1 MHQHLIDV
9 LAALD
14 ASRQAL
20 RKAVE
25 AIPPAG
31 RTTRPG
37 PERWSPVEIVEHLS
51 LVESRFSAV
60 VGGKIAD
67 ALHAGLGPER
77 ETREPLPDRIR
88 TLLADR
94 TGKRNAP
101 EAAIPSGMMD
111 ERAAWAAA
119 DTARAGFRAAVLS
132 ADGLGL
138 SGVIHEHPFFG
149 PLNVYQW
156 VELIAA
162 HEMRHVAQV
171 REAAAQPMARA

>member
-9 LAALD
+9 LATLD

-20 RKAVE
+20 RDSMA
-25 AIPPAG
+25 AIPPAV
-31 RTTRPG
+31 RTARPA
-37 PERWSPVEIVEHLS
+37 PDRWSPVDIVEHLS

-67 ALHAGLGPER
+67 ALNAGLEPEQLA
-77 ETREPLPDRIR
+77 REPLPEKIR
-88 TLLADR
+88 TMLGDR
-94 TGKRNAP
+94 TGKRTAP
-101 EAAIPSGMMD
+101 EAAVPSGTMN
-111 ERAAWAAA
+111 EQAAWTAA
-119 DTARAGFRAAVLS
+119 DKARAGFRAAVLS

-138 SGVIHEHPFFG
+138 SGVVHEHPFFG

-171 REAAAQPMARA
+171 RETAAQLLARA

>member
-9 LAALD
+9 LTTLD

-20 RKAVE
+20 RESMA
-25 AIPPAG
+25 AIPPAA

-37 PERWSPVEIVEHLS
+37 PDRWSPVDIVEHLS

-67 ALHAGLGPER
+67 ALNAGLAAEQQA
-77 ETREPLPDRIR
+77 REPLPEKIR
-88 TLLADR
+88 TMLADR
-94 TGKRNAP
+94 TGKRTAP
-101 EAAIPSGMMD
+101 EAAVPTGTMNES
-111 ERAAWAAA
+111 AAWAAA
-119 DTARAGFRAAVLS
+119 DKARASFRAAVMS
-132 ADGLGL
+132 ADGRAL
-138 SGVIHEHPFFG
+138 SDVIHEHPFFG

-171 REAAAQPMARA
+171 REVAAQLLARA

>member
-9 LAALD
+9 LATLD

-20 RKAVE
+20 QESVA
-25 AIPPAG
+25 AIPAAARTMRPA
-31 RTTRPG
+31 PD
-37 PERWSPVEIVEHLS
+37 RWSAVDIVEHLS

-60 VGGKIAD
+60 VGGKIAE
-67 ALHAGLGPER
+67 ALHAGLVVESEPREALPE
-77 ETREPLPDRIR
+77 RIR

-94 TGKRNAP
+94 SGKRTAP
-101 EAAIPSGMMD
+101 EAAIPSGGMD
-111 ERAAWAAA
+111 EHAAWAAA
-119 DTARAGFRAAVLS
+119 DRARAGFRAAVLS
-132 ADGLGL
+132 ADGRAL

-171 REAAAQPMARA
+171 REAAAQLLTRA